1 MVAYVIVPGI
11 GGSGEEHWQ
20 TLWERR
26 WGHDAARVVPRS
38 WDEPD
43 LDDWVDAVDRC
54 VTDLARQ
61 SDEVVVVAHS
71 LGCWAAVEWD
81 ARVDREGWLARDERA
96 RRAPVAGMLLVAP
109 PDPAGDA
116 FPRAAAP
123 SFSGLA
129 VRPLTCRSTV
139 VASSDDPYCAVEVA
153 RGFASGWG
161 SAFRNAGHLGHLN
174 AASGLGEWDWGRVV
188 LDDLVRV

>member
-11 GGSGEEHWQ
+11 GGSGEQHWQ
-20 TLWERR
+20 THWERR
-26 WGHDAARVVPRS
+26 WGRDARRVEPRS

-61 SDEVVVVAHS
+61 TDQVIVVAHS

-81 ARVDREGWLARDERA
+81 ARADREGRLTRDARA
-96 RRAPVAGMLLVAP
+96 RRAPVAAMLLVAP

-116 FPRAAAP
+116 FPRAAAA

-161 SAFRNAGHLGHLN
+161 STFRNAGYLGHLN
-174 AASGLGEWDWGRVV
+174 AASGLGEWDGGKAV
-188 LDDLVRV
+188 LNELVRA